1 MLEFAYYLLRFA
13 RGLLE
18 FAKGALLRR
27 NPLVLPDGP
36 VTRTMAKIASAIC
49 HMANIATSQTKHGKR
64 WQGHKKIARP

>member
-18 FAKGALLRR
+18 FDKGALLRR

-49 HMANIATSQTKHGKR
+49 QIAKHGKR